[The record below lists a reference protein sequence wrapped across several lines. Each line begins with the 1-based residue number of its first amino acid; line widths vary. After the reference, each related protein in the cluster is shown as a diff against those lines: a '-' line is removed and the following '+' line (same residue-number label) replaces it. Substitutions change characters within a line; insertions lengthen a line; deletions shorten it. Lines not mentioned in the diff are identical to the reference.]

1 MEFKKENSYEEEE
14 ALDINNQPNSNIDY
28 FSQKQESS
36 PPIEIFAK
44 YQCSKKNDYL
54 SQNQQSFSPLEIL
67 TKIPQKNDNDLTL
80 PLLSVIVTIFSGTS
94 YDDLFRQVPQVAPG
108 GRISLYSLNLAQ
120 ISEFFPDL
128 KNPEASKNE
137 EIKLLAKEM
146 QEVGPDAIL
155 FNFECCSGC
164 SAMEYHFPQKEQTLE
179 LIKYLLDKSHMVMCS
194 DFAVKALIEDWNE
207 ILGPNP
213 FRKLGECSDF
223 LELFFEPKTLEESSS
238 KQLQMVAQLC
248 QSGSTHIHAL
258 GSTVVFGV
266 NKEKAD
272 NAEYNLSILTI
283 VTKAGGFDTETQK
296 EHGWTIGENHG
307 TVGHAML
314 KYKSGGLMLL
324 SAGHWIELSN
334 LNTNIEDLE
343 EVAMKNYAMDVECM
357 NEIKEIKSLE
367 REEERGE
374 RIQKMANRFV
384 QQTAPCN
391 YQSSSFQEKK

>member
-1 MEFKKENSYEEEE
+1 MEYQRENSYEEEE
-14 ALDINNQPNSNIDY
+14 GCFDNQPNANVDYLNQQQSNSLP
-28 FSQKQESS
+28 F
-36 PPIEIFAK
+36 EIFT
-44 YQCSKKNDYL
+44 KNESNNNNLD
-54 SQNQQSFSPLEIL
+54 QTVKIL
-67 TKIPQKNDNDLTL
+67 IKIPQKNENDLSL
-80 PLLSVIVTIFSGTS
+80 PLLSIIVTIFSDES

-108 GRISLYSLNLAQ
+108 GRISLYSLDLTRV
-120 ISEFFPDL
+120 SEFFSDL
-128 KNPEASKNE
+128 KNPEESKNE
-137 EIKLLAKEM
+137 EIKLLVKEM
-146 QEVGPDAIL
+146 EKVGPDAIL

-164 SAMEYHFPQKEQTLE
+164 YLMEYHFPQKKETLE
-179 LIKYLLDKSHMVMCS
+179 LIKYLVDKSHMVMCS

-258 GSTVVFGV
+258 MGTVVFGV
-266 NKEKAD
+266 NKEEAY

-283 VTKAGGFDTETQK
+283 VTKAGGFDTESQK
-296 EHGWTIGENHG
+296 ENGWTIGEKNG

-334 LNTNIEDLE
+334 LNANIDNLE
-343 EVAMKNYAMDVECM
+343 EVAMKNYAMDEECM
-357 NEIKEIKSLE
+357 NEIKQIKSLE
-367 REEERGE
+367 RAEEKGE

-384 QQTAPCN
+384 QQTAACN
-391 YQSSSFQEKK
+391 YKSSNYQKKE